1 MIETLK
7 FNINEIFYS
16 IQGEGTRAGLPC
28 IFVRLQGC
36 LLRCSWCDTP
46 YALERNE
53 IVNIMN
59 GKEIEEEI
67 SKYNC
72 KFLMFTGG
80 EPLEQENIF
89 PLISYFCDKEYDV
102 VIETNGQADISK
114 VDSRATKIMDIKCP
128 DSKMHKK
135 NNFKNI
141 EFLIKTDEIKFVV
154 GSETDF
160 KYAEEICEKYNLN
173 KKVKTI
179 LISPVF
185 NSIDLQKLAE
195 LVKNTKHNFRMQFQI
210 HKYIWEPNKK
220 GV

>member
-1 MIETLK
+1 M
-7 FNINEIFYS
+7 S
-16 IQGEGTRAGLPC
+16 
-28 IFVRLQGC
+28 
-36 LLRCSWCDTP
+36 
-46 YALERNE
+46 
-53 IVNIMN
+53 
-59 GKEIEEEI
+59 GKEIKSEI

-89 PLISYFCDKEYDV
+89 PLISYFCDRGYVV

-114 VDSRATKIMDIKCP
+114 VDNRATKIMDIKCP

-141 EFLIKTDEIKFVV
+141 QFLNKNDEIKFVV
-154 GSETDF
+154 GSEADF
-160 KYAEEICEKYNLN
+160 RYAEEICEKYNLN
-173 KKVKTI
+173 EVVNTI

-185 NSIDLQKLAE
+185 NSIDLQELAE
-195 LVKNTKHNFRMQFQI
+195 LVKNTKHNLRMQFQI